1 MDGQPANLPQVASRF
16 AEPEFYAALG
26 LKCGIEMHRQVFTTH
41 KLFCRCPVKP
51 YSDEFHA
58 EILRHMRP
66 TLSELGEYDPTALM
80 EFKTKKEIVYR
91 LNRETVCTYE
101 MDDAP
106 PFGLNREALDRALVI
121 GMMLN
126 LNLVDEIH
134 IARKQYLDGSIPTG
148 FQRTCIIGINGWMK
162 VDGRRI
168 GIRQLGLEEDAC
180 REASDH
186 GHRRTYITDRL
197 SIPLIEIVTEAEMH
211 TPEDAARVGNAI
223 RRLCHLSGQ
232 VRTGH
237 GRARQD
243 VNVSITGG
251 DRVEIKGVSSLRQ
264 LPALVHFEALR
275 QKALLDIQDA
285 ARSRGITASHFDTE
299 LDVTAQA
306 KRYPHPA
313 FRMPWGGGIVA
324 RAIVLRNCSGLLS
337 FPTAPNRTF
346 GNEISD
352 RIKVIACI
360 DRKPNMA
367 HSDCPQSFTLGA
379 LFDEVRRTTKTGA
392 KDAIVIVAGPA
403 ADVTTA
409 MGEVRIRMRE
419 ALTCVPRETRKSLP
433 DGSTLF
439 ERMLPGPDR
448 MYPDTDL
455 PPIVLDEDRF
465 ARARG
470 KQPEPLWEKEER
482 YGAIGLS
489 TVQVGRL
496 FTEDQFATFEAVN
509 GRVCLKPTV
518 LAYLLLD
525 WVPFLE
531 RLGRDVTGLTAERY
545 VELFGGT
552 DREVTDRPE
561 STSAAARD
569 CIRNPSPPP
578 PCSGFIDQKAAAA
591 RVAGAVGHAPHFLTK
606 PDPRA
611 AERRVQA

>member
-1 MDGQPANLPQVASRF
+1 MDGQPANITQTAPRY
-16 AEPEFYAALG
+16 AEAEFYRALG
-26 LKCGIEMHRQVFTTH
+26 LKCGLEMHRQVLTTH

-51 YSDEFHA
+51 YSEEYHA

-106 PFGLNREALDRALVI
+106 PFGLNREALDRALAI

-148 FQRTCIIGINGWMK
+148 FQRTCIIGINGWML
-162 VDGRRI
+162 VDGVRI

-180 REASDH
+180 REVSDH

-211 TPEDAARVGNAI
+211 TPWHAARVGNAI

-243 VNVSITGG
+243 VNVSIAGG
-251 DRVEIKGVSSLRQ
+251 DRVEIKGVCSLRQ

-275 QKALLDIQDA
+275 QKALLDIREA
-285 ARSRGITASHFDTE
+285 ALGRGITAADFDTE

-306 KRYPHPA
+306 RRYPHPA
-313 FRMPWGGGIVA
+313 FRLAWGGGVTA
-324 RAIVLRNCSGLLS
+324 RAIVLRNCAGLLGL
-337 FPTAPNRTF
+337 PTAPSRTF
-346 GNEISD
+346 GHEISD
-352 RIKVIACI
+352 RIRVIACI
-360 DRKPNMA
+360 DRKPNLV
-367 HSDCPQSFTLGA
+367 HSDSSESFTLSA
-379 LFDEVRRTTKTGA
+379 LFDEVRRGTGA
-392 KDAIVIVAGPA
+392 TARDTIAIVAGPA
-403 ADVTTA
+403 ADVATA
-409 MGEVRIRMRE
+409 MSEIRIRMRE
-419 ALTCVPRETRKSLP
+419 ALTCVPRETRKSLRS
-433 DGSTLF
+433 GATCF

-455 PPIVLDEDRF
+455 PPIVLDDSQFE
-465 ARARG
+465 RARG
-470 KQPEPLWEKEER
+470 RQPEPLWEKEDR
-482 YGAIGLS
+482 YATMGLS
-489 TVQVGRL
+489 KVQIGRL
-496 FTEDQFATFEAVN
+496 FTEDRFLTFE
-509 GRVCLKPTV
+509 TV
-518 LAYLLLD
+518 SGSSRLRSTILAYLLLD
-525 WVPFLE
+525 WVPFMGRRGKDIS
-531 RLGRDVTGLTAERY
+531 RLTPERY
-545 VELFGGT
+545 IKLFAG
-552 DREVTDRPE
+552 DE
-561 STSAAARD
+561 AA
-569 CIRNPSPPP
+569 SM
-578 PCSGFIDQKAAAA
+578 DQKAAAA
-591 RVAGAVGHAPHFLTK
+591 HVATVVGYRPKFLSK

-611 AERRVQA
+611 ATDGRKRT

>member
-1 MDGQPANLPQVASRF
+1 VAGQPANLPQIASRF
-16 AEPEFYAALG
+16 AEPEFYQALG
-26 LKCGIEMHRQVFTTH
+26 LKCGIEMHRQVFTRH
-41 KLFCRCPVKP
+41 KLFCKCPVKP
-51 YSDEFHA
+51 YNDVFHA

-148 FQRTCIIGINGWMK
+148 FQRTCIIGINGWMN

-168 GIRQLGLEEDAC
+168 DIRQLGLEEDAC

-197 SIPLIEIVTEAEMH
+197 SIPLIEIVTEAQMH

-251 DRVEIKGVSSLRQ
+251 DRVEIKGVSSLRL

-275 QKALLDIQDA
+275 QKALLDIKEA
-285 ARSRGITASHFDTE
+285 ARARGITANDFDTE

-306 KRYPHPA
+306 KKVTHPA
-313 FRMPWGGGIVA
+313 FRMPWGGGTTA

-337 FPTAPNRTF
+337 FPTAPHRTF

-367 HSDCPQSFTLGA
+367 HSDCPESFTLGA
-379 LFDEVRRTTKTGA
+379 LFDEVRRATKTGA
-392 KDAIVIVAGPA
+392 KDAIVIVAGPVG
-403 ADVTTA
+403 DVTTA
-409 MGEVRIRMRE
+409 LGEIRIRMRE

-455 PPIVLDEDRF
+455 PPIVLDEDCF
-465 ARARG
+465 TRARG
-470 KQPEPLWEKEER
+470 AQPEPLWEKEER
-482 YGAIGLS
+482 YAALGLS
-489 TVQVGRL
+489 KVQIERL
-496 FTEDQFATFEAVN
+496 FTQDAFTTFEALD
-509 GRVCLKPTV
+509 GRVNVKPTV

-525 WVPFLE
+525 WIPFLQ
-531 RLGRDVTGLTAERY
+531 GRGLDVSVLTAERT
-545 VELFGGT
+545 LALLGGT
-552 DREVTDRPE
+552 NGKPL
-561 STSAAARD
+561 
-569 CIRNPSPPP
+569 
-578 PCSGFIDQKAAAA
+578 DQKTAAA
-591 RVAGAVGHAPHFLTK
+591 RVAAAVGFAPHFLTK

-611 AERRVQA
+611 ADRRVQA

>member
-1 MDGQPANLPQVASRF
+1 MEGQPANVPQTAPRF
-16 AEPEFYAALG
+16 AEPEFYRQLG

-148 FQRTCIIGINGWMK
+148 FQRTCIIGVNGWIR

-243 VNVSITGG
+243 VNVSVAGG

-275 QKALLDIQDA
+275 QKALLDLREA
-285 ARSRGITASHFDTE
+285 ARHRGITANDFDTE
-299 LDVTAQA
+299 MDVTAQA
-306 KRYPHPA
+306 KRFPHPA
-313 FRMPWGGGIVA
+313 FRLAWGGGMVA

-337 FPTAPNRTF
+337 FPTAPQRTF
-346 GNEISD
+346 GHEISD
-352 RIKVIACI
+352 RVRVIACI
-360 DRKPNMA
+360 DRVPNLA
-367 HSDCPQSFTLGA
+367 HSDCPESFTLA
-379 LFDEVRRTTKTGA
+379 TLFDEVRRATKTGA
-392 KDAIVIVAGPA
+392 KDAIVVVAGPA

-419 ALTCVPRETRKSLP
+419 ALAGVPRETRKSLP
-433 DGSTLF
+433 GGATCF

-455 PPIVLDEDRF
+455 PPIVLEEERF
-465 ARARG
+465 ERARG
-470 KQPEPLWEKEER
+470 RQPEPLWEKEER
-482 YGAIGLS
+482 YGAMGLS
-489 TVQVGRL
+489 KEQVGRL
-496 FTEDQFATFEAVN
+496 FTTDAYATFEAARGKVA
-509 GRVCLKPTV
+509 VKPTV
-518 LAYLLLD
+518 LAHLLLD
-525 WVPFLE
+525 WVPHLKAKGCDVSGLDAD
-531 RLGRDVTGLTAERY
+531 RLAELLCCRG
-545 VELFGGT
+545 E
-552 DREVTDRPE
+552 D
-561 STSAAARD
+561 S
-569 CIRNPSPPP
+569 
-578 PCSGFIDQKAAAA
+578 IDQKAAKAI
-591 RVAGAVGHAPHFLTK
+591 VATAVGHRPLYLSK

-611 AERRVQA
+611 AAEGGRA